1 MSNFKT
7 ETLIKFLD
15 ALEGEDLCTNRVN
28 LRANLT
34 LGTGLKIR
42 DVLLDAEFIRST
54 AKDRRS
60 VILSIN
66 PKGLMLLE
74 LLRELMGKK
83 PGSSRDEGNL

>member
-1 MSNFKT
+1 MPNFKT
-7 ETLIKFLD
+7 ETLTKFLE
-15 ALEGEDLCTNRVN
+15 ALESEDLCTNRVN

-42 DVLLDAEFIRST
+42 DVLLETEFIRRSIT
-54 AKDRRS
+54 KDRRS

-66 PKGLMLLE
+66 PKGIMLLE

-83 PGSSRDEGNL
+83 QGMVK